1 MVIHLLSYRI
11 LFIICVQMLRVLEQS
26 GQSFYRYMLLDNLVW
41 VTPLKRECFSFLLL
55 LFCCIWLLPFIH
67 LYWMDIMPAS
77 SAFTI
82 YVDLAVQAPVSD
94 REYNA
99 TLPQTASMIDLA
111 FKMINEGKGLE
122 LMPRDASPDVPI
134 TAYR

>member
-1 MVIHLLSYRI
+1 MLYLVVTVYSFI
-11 LFIICVQMLRVLEQS
+11 LD
-26 GQSFYRYMLLDNLVW
+26 G
-41 VTPLKRECFSFLLL
+41 
-55 LFCCIWLLPFIH
+55 H
-67 LYWMDIMPAS
+67 
-77 SAFTI
+77 

>member
-1 MVIHLLSYRI
+1 
-11 LFIICVQMLRVLEQS
+11 
-26 GQSFYRYMLLDNLVW
+26 
-41 VTPLKRECFSFLLL
+41 
-55 LFCCIWLLPFIH
+55 
-67 LYWMDIMPAS
+67 MPAS

>member
-1 MVIHLLSYRI
+1 MVVTVYSFI
-11 LFIICVQMLRVLEQS
+11 LAVDIIPE
-26 GQSFYRYMLLDNLVW
+26 
-41 VTPLKRECFSFLLL
+41 
-55 LFCCIWLLPFIH
+55 I
-67 LYWMDIMPAS
+67 

-122 LMPRDASPDVPI
+122 LMPMDASPDVPI